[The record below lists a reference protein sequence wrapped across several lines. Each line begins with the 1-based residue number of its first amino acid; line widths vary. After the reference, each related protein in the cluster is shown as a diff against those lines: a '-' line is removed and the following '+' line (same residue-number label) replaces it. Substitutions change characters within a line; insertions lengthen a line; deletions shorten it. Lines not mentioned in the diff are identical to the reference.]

1 MLHSQIT
8 QQILDQVLATPSKNS
23 LNQATVTPEQL
34 KKIVELAYA
43 RGLDDTCSVLRR
55 TELGGSG
62 QMIADAIEAL
72 VTSYKE
78 AA

>member
-1 MLHSQIT
+1 MLHNQIT
-8 QQILDQVLATPSKNS
+8 QQILDQVVTTP
-23 LNQATVTPEQL
+23 QTTVTPDQL
-34 KKIVELAYA
+34 KKIIELAYA
-43 RGLDDTCSVLRR
+43 RGLEDTCSVLRR

-62 QMIADAIEAL
+62 QMIADALEAL